1 MYHRI
6 MRTTVTI
13 DDDVYE
19 AAVANAKATGRR
31 LGLVLSEM
39 ARAALEPRQPS
50 SRRKRRTRFA
60 AFEVPKGSRMISAS
74 KIQKALDDEGIV

>member
-1 MYHRI
+1 

-39 ARAALEPRQPS
+39 ARAALEPRQVSPTK
-50 SRRKRRTRFA
+50 KRRTRFA
-60 AFEVPKGSRMISAS
+60 VFEVPKGTRMISVS
-74 KIQKALDDEGIV
+74 KVQKVLDDEGIV